1 VRAKIVFL
9 HSVRQIR
16 QKGDADMNLMELF
29 SEIRDFRRAEGR
41 RYPLAPMLII
51 IVMSVICGR
60 ICYREIAGFAKAGKD
75 EFQKYF
81 GLKRNE
87 MPSHV
92 TFREIIQRTG
102 FEEICQTFEKWAK
115 NYVSIEKGDWL
126 SADGKCIRSAVSDYS
141 KSWQDSV
148 SPVSIFAQK
157 QGRIIRIAKL
167 SSRKSSE
174 IPAVEEPV
182 QLPDLEG
189 QFSAWMPCTARKN
202 FENNC

>member
-1 VRAKIVFL
+1 
-9 HSVRQIR
+9 
-16 QKGDADMNLMELF
+16 MNLMELF

-60 ICYREIAGFAKAGKD
+60 ICYREISGFAKAHKE

-81 GLKRNE
+81 GLKRSE

-102 FEEICQTFEKWAK
+102 FEEICHLFEKWAK

-157 QGRIIRIAKL
+157 QGQIIRIAKL
-167 SSRKSSE
+167 SNKKSSE

-189 QFSAWMPCTARKN
+189 AVLSMDALHCQKKL
-202 FENNC
+202 